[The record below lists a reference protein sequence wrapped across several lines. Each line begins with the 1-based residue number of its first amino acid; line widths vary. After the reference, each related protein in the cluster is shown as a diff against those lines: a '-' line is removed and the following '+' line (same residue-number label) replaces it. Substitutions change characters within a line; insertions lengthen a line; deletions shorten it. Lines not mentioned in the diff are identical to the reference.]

1 MIAFPL
7 PAAAAELPAGVQ
19 QILQQSELTPD
30 KLVHITLQELLQTLA
45 GWLKNAWGQPLQ
57 LARRAVLFLLLSS
70 CVGLLADGGAWRDCV
85 DLVAVLGF
93 GTIALNQMT
102 SLVQQVAQAAN
113 TSQLYVSGFIPVFA
127 GVALLAGQTAGA
139 AVYSTMFYA
148 MAAFLAEVL
157 QNLLLPLLQIY
168 FCFSVSAALWGDSG
182 IADAANL
189 FARCFTFALKLCG
202 MLFTFV
208 LGLQNVLAAGTDRA
222 ALKIG
227 KSVLSAAVPVVG
239 DAAAAALGSA
249 SAAIGLLKGSLA
261 LAAVAALGAAFAP
274 VLAQC
279 GLYWLGFSGYLG
291 TIFLSGNS
299 IHAVAAAWREW
310 GLTYGYAVPRG
321 TGLLHLVRPGWAGA
335 DILAAKWVQASHKC
349 GAYAVYYNIGPPGS
363 FRHELAGLCRAAP
376 KLCQPERPRRGLY
389 RLRRRACHAGIRR
402 STAKAFAAK
411 RHRIRCAAAG
421 GRRACAAGLPG
432 GPGTGGNPAAKF
444 CGEPALYA
452 GEHPMTAKQS
462 IAWLQAAWKDDKKRI
477 NLLLVSGLA
486 GMLLLCMSEWL
497 PAGQSTQNAAQS
509 SQQSQTAAE
518 YEQQLE
524 TRLAALI
531 RAMDGA
537 GETVVMVTLDC
548 GEETTYAADTRT
560 EKTSED
566 TRSSAASQ
574 RTHLLAGAQPVVQSV
589 QAPQVRGV
597 AVLCQGGG
605 NAGTQRRITELV
617 SALTGVGASHITVN
631 KMQS

>member
-1 MIAFPL
+1 M
-7 PAAAAELPAGVQ
+7 
-19 QILQQSELTPD
+19 QQSELTPD

-70 CVGLLADGGAWRDCV
+70 CVGLMADGGAWRDCV

-113 TSQLYVSGFIPVFA
+113 TSQLYVSGFVPVFA

-168 FCFSVSAALWGDSG
+168 FCFSVSAALWGDSS

-189 FARCFTFALKLCG
+189 FARC
-202 MLFTFV
+202 FTFV

-279 GLYWLGFSGYLG
+279 GLYWLVFSGMG
-291 TIFLSGNS
+291 
-299 IHAVAAAWREW
+299 
-310 GLTYGYAVPRG
+310 
-321 TGLLHLVRPGWAGA
+321 
-335 DILAAKWVQASHKC
+335 ILAAGLGQKRSKQICTLFGQGTRLC
-349 GAYAVYYNIGPPGS
+349 GAILV
-363 FRHELAGLCRAAP
+363 
-376 KLCQPERPRRGLY
+376 LY
-389 RLRRRACHAGIRR
+389 FFLVIL
-402 STAKAFAAK
+402 ST
-411 RHRIRCAAAG
+411 
-421 GRRACAAGLPG
+421 LLLLL
-432 GPGTGGNPAAKF
+432 GGN
-444 CGEPALYA
+444 
-452 GEHPMTAKQS
+452 
-462 IAWLQAAWKDDKKRI
+462 
-477 NLLLVSGLA
+477 
-486 GMLLLCMSEWL
+486 
-497 PAGQSTQNAAQS
+497 
-509 SQQSQTAAE
+509 
-518 YEQQLE
+518 
-524 TRLAALI
+524 
-531 RAMDGA
+531 
-537 GETVVMVTLDC
+537 
-548 GEETTYAADTRT
+548 
-560 EKTSED
+560 
-566 TRSSAASQ
+566 
-574 RTHLLAGAQPVVQSV
+574 
-589 QAPQVRGV
+589 
-597 AVLCQGGG
+597 GG
-605 NAGTQRRITELV
+605 
-617 SALTGVGASHITVN
+617 
-631 KMQS
+631 

>member
-7 PAAAAELPAGVQ
+7 PAAAAELPDGVQ

-30 KLVHITLQELLQTLA
+30 KLVHITLQELLQTLS

-70 CVGLLADGGAWRDCV
+70 CVGLMADGGAWRDCV

-113 TSQLYVSGFIPVFA
+113 TSQLYVSGFVPVFA

-168 FCFSVSAALWGDSG
+168 FCFSVSAALWGDSS

-279 GLYWLGFSGYLG
+279 GLYWLVFSGMG
-291 TIFLSGNS
+291 
-299 IHAVAAAWREW
+299 
-310 GLTYGYAVPRG
+310 
-321 TGLLHLVRPGWAGA
+321 
-335 DILAAKWVQASHKC
+335 ILAAGLGQKRSKQICTLFGQGTRLC
-349 GAYAVYYNIGPPGS
+349 GAILV
-363 FRHELAGLCRAAP
+363 
-376 KLCQPERPRRGLY
+376 LY
-389 RLRRRACHAGIRR
+389 FFLVIL
-402 STAKAFAAK
+402 ST
-411 RHRIRCAAAG
+411 
-421 GRRACAAGLPG
+421 LLLLL
-432 GPGTGGNPAAKF
+432 GGN
-444 CGEPALYA
+444 
-452 GEHPMTAKQS
+452 
-462 IAWLQAAWKDDKKRI
+462 
-477 NLLLVSGLA
+477 
-486 GMLLLCMSEWL
+486 
-497 PAGQSTQNAAQS
+497 
-509 SQQSQTAAE
+509 
-518 YEQQLE
+518 
-524 TRLAALI
+524 
-531 RAMDGA
+531 
-537 GETVVMVTLDC
+537 
-548 GEETTYAADTRT
+548 
-560 EKTSED
+560 
-566 TRSSAASQ
+566 
-574 RTHLLAGAQPVVQSV
+574 
-589 QAPQVRGV
+589 
-597 AVLCQGGG
+597 GG
-605 NAGTQRRITELV
+605 
-617 SALTGVGASHITVN
+617 
-631 KMQS
+631 

>member
-1 MIAFPL
+1 MDTL
-7 PAAAAELPAGVQ
+7 CHAALVCCILSALAGLVRTFWPQNGFKPVINAVLTLYIITSVLHAVSGLNWQNFDAQLQNFASQNAPGEDYTAYGAELAM
-19 QILQQSELTPD
+19 
-30 KLVHITLQELLQTLA
+30 QE
-45 GWLKNAWGQPLQ
+45 
-57 LARRAVLFLLLSS
+57 S
-70 CVGLLADGGAWRDCV
+70 
-85 DLVAVLGF
+85 
-93 GTIALNQMT
+93 
-102 SLVQQVAQAAN
+102 
-113 TSQLYVSGFIPVFA
+113 
-127 GVALLAGQTAGA
+127 
-139 AVYSTMFYA
+139 
-148 MAAFLAEVL
+148 
-157 QNLLLPLLQIY
+157 
-168 FCFSVSAALWGDSG
+168 
-182 IADAANL
+182 
-189 FARCFTFALKLCG
+189 
-202 MLFTFV
+202 
-208 LGLQNVLAAGTDRA
+208 
-222 ALKIG
+222 
-227 KSVLSAAVPVVG
+227 
-239 DAAAAALGSA
+239 AAAL
-249 SAAIGLLKGSLA
+249 
-261 LAAVAALGAAFAP
+261 
-274 VLAQC
+274 Q
-279 GLYWLGFSGYLG
+279 
-291 TIFLSGNS
+291 
-299 IHAVAAAWREW
+299 
-310 GLTYGYAVPRG
+310 
-321 TGLLHLVRPGWAGA
+321 
-335 DILAAKWVQASHKC
+335 
-349 GAYAVYYNIGPPGS
+349 
-363 FRHELAGLCRAAP
+363 
-376 KLCQPERPRRGLY
+376 
-389 RLRRRACHAGIRR
+389 
-402 STAKAFAAK
+402 K

-432 GPGTGGNPAAKF
+432 GPGTGGNSAAKF
-444 CGEPALYA
+444 CGGPALYA

-574 RTHLLAGAQPVVQSV
+574 HTHLLAGAQPVVQSV

>member
-1 MIAFPL
+1 MLILKAAALVIVVCVLVLCLKKDQPGFAFLLSLCGAAGLLWFAVQQLRPLLARLQQLAGQAGGDSFSILLQVLAIAFVAQLAADLCREAGPCCRRVLYGIRGPHFGYAAGIASAAKLASLVFVLFIVIAFPL
-7 PAAAAELPAGVQ
+7 SAAAAELPAGVQ

-30 KLVHITLQELLQTLA
+30 KLVHITLQELLQTA
-45 GWLKNAWGQPLQ
+45 GWLAEKRLGAAAATGPARGAVFAAFQ
-57 LARRAVLFLLLSS
+57 LCGTAGGRWCLAGLCGPCGCARLWHHCAE
-70 CVGLLADGGAWRDCV
+70 
-85 DLVAVLGF
+85 
-93 GTIALNQMT
+93 QMT

-113 TSQLYVSGFIPVFA
+113 TSQLYVSGFVPVFA

-261 LAAVAALGAAFAP
+261 LAAVAALGAAVCPGAGAVRA
-274 VLAQC
+274 VLAGVFRHGHSGGGTGAKAQQADLHPIWP
-279 GLYWLGFSGYLG
+279 GDAAVRGYLG

-321 TGLLHLVRPGWAGA
+321 TG
-335 DILAAKWVQASHKC
+335 
-349 GAYAVYYNIGPPGS
+349 
-363 FRHELAGLCRAAP
+363 
-376 KLCQPERPRRGLY
+376 
-389 RLRRRACHAGIRR
+389 
-402 STAKAFAAK
+402 FAAS
-411 RHRIRCAAAG
+411 CPPWLG
-421 GRRACAAGLPG
+421 WCGRSGRKMGSSPVINAVL
-432 GPGTGGNPAAKF
+432 T
-444 CGEPALYA
+444 LYIITSVLHA
-452 GEHPMTAKQS
+452 
-462 IAWLQAAWKDDKKRI
+462 
-477 NLLLVSGLA
+477 VSGLNWQNFDA
-486 GMLLLCMSEWL
+486 QLQNFAS
-497 PAGQSTQNAAQS
+497 QSAPGEDY
-509 SQQSQTAAE
+509 TAYGAE
-518 YEQQLE
+518 LAMQESA
-524 TRLAALI
+524 AALQ
-531 RAMDGA
+531 
-537 GETVVMVTLDC
+537 
-548 GEETTYAADTRT
+548 
-560 EKTSED
+560 K
-566 TRSSAASQ
+566 
-574 RTHLLAGAQPVVQSV
+574 LLRQSGIESVVQP
-589 QAPQVRGV
+589 QAGGVHVRLV
-597 AVLCQGGG
+597 YPADREQAETLLQ
-605 NAGTQRRITELV
+605 NFAGDLPYTLENTQ
-617 SALTGVGASHITVN
+617 
-631 KMQS
+631 

>member
-1 MIAFPL
+1 MILTALAAVAIPTLLMAADEARLMRFPATNGSEIVFSYAGDLYKVPATGGEAQRLTSYVGYEMFPRFSPDGKTIAFTSFKKHSAAGAGHRFCGPAGGGPLPRSRPCCRRVLYGIRGPHFGYAAGIASAAKLAGLVFVLFIVIAFPL

-113 TSQLYVSGFIPVFA
+113 TSQLYVSGFVPVFA

-279 GLYWLGFSGYLG
+279 GLYWLVFSGMG
-291 TIFLSGNS
+291 
-299 IHAVAAAWREW
+299 
-310 GLTYGYAVPRG
+310 
-321 TGLLHLVRPGWAGA
+321 
-335 DILAAKWVQASHKC
+335 ILAAGLGQKRSKQICTLFGQGTRLC
-349 GAYAVYYNIGPPGS
+349 GAILV
-363 FRHELAGLCRAAP
+363 
-376 KLCQPERPRRGLY
+376 LY
-389 RLRRRACHAGIRR
+389 FFLVIL
-402 STAKAFAAK
+402 ST
-411 RHRIRCAAAG
+411 
-421 GRRACAAGLPG
+421 LLLLL
-432 GPGTGGNPAAKF
+432 GGN
-444 CGEPALYA
+444 
-452 GEHPMTAKQS
+452 
-462 IAWLQAAWKDDKKRI
+462 
-477 NLLLVSGLA
+477 
-486 GMLLLCMSEWL
+486 
-497 PAGQSTQNAAQS
+497 
-509 SQQSQTAAE
+509 
-518 YEQQLE
+518 
-524 TRLAALI
+524 
-531 RAMDGA
+531 
-537 GETVVMVTLDC
+537 
-548 GEETTYAADTRT
+548 
-560 EKTSED
+560 
-566 TRSSAASQ
+566 
-574 RTHLLAGAQPVVQSV
+574 
-589 QAPQVRGV
+589 
-597 AVLCQGGG
+597 GG
-605 NAGTQRRITELV
+605 
-617 SALTGVGASHITVN
+617 
-631 KMQS
+631 

>member
-1 MIAFPL
+1 MLILKAAALAIVVCVLVLCLKKDQPGFAFLLSLCGAAGLLWFAVQQLRPLLARLQQLAGQAGGDSFSILLQVLAIAGPAGGGPLPRSRPCCRRVLYGIRGPHFGYAAGIASAAKLAGLVFVLFIVIAFPL

-113 TSQLYVSGFIPVFA
+113 TSQLYVSGFVPVFA

-279 GLYWLGFSGYLG
+279 GLYWLVFSGM
-291 TIFLSGNS
+291 
-299 IHAVAAAWREW
+299 
-310 GLTYGYAVPRG
+310 
-321 TGLLHLVRPGWAGA
+321 
-335 DILAAKWVQASHKC
+335 DILAAGLGQKRSKQICTLFGQGTRLC
-349 GAYAVYYNIGPPGS
+349 GAILV
-363 FRHELAGLCRAAP
+363 
-376 KLCQPERPRRGLY
+376 LY
-389 RLRRRACHAGIRR
+389 FFLVIL
-402 STAKAFAAK
+402 ST
-411 RHRIRCAAAG
+411 
-421 GRRACAAGLPG
+421 LLLLL
-432 GPGTGGNPAAKF
+432 GGN
-444 CGEPALYA
+444 
-452 GEHPMTAKQS
+452 
-462 IAWLQAAWKDDKKRI
+462 
-477 NLLLVSGLA
+477 
-486 GMLLLCMSEWL
+486 
-497 PAGQSTQNAAQS
+497 
-509 SQQSQTAAE
+509 
-518 YEQQLE
+518 
-524 TRLAALI
+524 
-531 RAMDGA
+531 
-537 GETVVMVTLDC
+537 
-548 GEETTYAADTRT
+548 
-560 EKTSED
+560 
-566 TRSSAASQ
+566 
-574 RTHLLAGAQPVVQSV
+574 
-589 QAPQVRGV
+589 
-597 AVLCQGGG
+597 GG
-605 NAGTQRRITELV
+605 
-617 SALTGVGASHITVN
+617 
-631 KMQS
+631 

>member
-113 TSQLYVSGFIPVFA
+113 TSQLYVSGFVPVFA

-261 LAAVAALGAAFAP
+261 LTAVAALGAAFA

-279 GLYWLGFSGYLG
+279 GLYWLVFSGMG
-291 TIFLSGNS
+291 
-299 IHAVAAAWREW
+299 
-310 GLTYGYAVPRG
+310 
-321 TGLLHLVRPGWAGA
+321 
-335 DILAAKWVQASHKC
+335 ILAAGLGQKRSKQICTLFGQGTRLC
-349 GAYAVYYNIGPPGS
+349 GAILV
-363 FRHELAGLCRAAP
+363 
-376 KLCQPERPRRGLY
+376 LY
-389 RLRRRACHAGIRR
+389 FFLVIL
-402 STAKAFAAK
+402 ST
-411 RHRIRCAAAG
+411 
-421 GRRACAAGLPG
+421 LLLLL
-432 GPGTGGNPAAKF
+432 GGN
-444 CGEPALYA
+444 
-452 GEHPMTAKQS
+452 
-462 IAWLQAAWKDDKKRI
+462 
-477 NLLLVSGLA
+477 
-486 GMLLLCMSEWL
+486 
-497 PAGQSTQNAAQS
+497 
-509 SQQSQTAAE
+509 
-518 YEQQLE
+518 
-524 TRLAALI
+524 
-531 RAMDGA
+531 
-537 GETVVMVTLDC
+537 
-548 GEETTYAADTRT
+548 
-560 EKTSED
+560 
-566 TRSSAASQ
+566 
-574 RTHLLAGAQPVVQSV
+574 
-589 QAPQVRGV
+589 
-597 AVLCQGGG
+597 GG
-605 NAGTQRRITELV
+605 
-617 SALTGVGASHITVN
+617 
-631 KMQS
+631 

>member
-1 MIAFPL
+1 VIAFPL

-57 LARRAVLFLLLSS
+57 LARRTVLFLLLSS

-113 TSQLYVSGFIPVFA
+113 TSQLYVSGFVPVFA

-227 KSVLSAAVPVVG
+227 KSVLSAA
-239 DAAAAALGSA
+239 AALGSA

-279 GLYWLGFSGYLG
+279 GLYWLVFSGMG
-291 TIFLSGNS
+291 
-299 IHAVAAAWREW
+299 
-310 GLTYGYAVPRG
+310 
-321 TGLLHLVRPGWAGA
+321 
-335 DILAAKWVQASHKC
+335 ILAAGLGQKRSKQICTLFGQGTRLC
-349 GAYAVYYNIGPPGS
+349 GAILV
-363 FRHELAGLCRAAP
+363 
-376 KLCQPERPRRGLY
+376 LY
-389 RLRRRACHAGIRR
+389 FFLVIL
-402 STAKAFAAK
+402 ST
-411 RHRIRCAAAG
+411 
-421 GRRACAAGLPG
+421 LLLLL
-432 GPGTGGNPAAKF
+432 GGN
-444 CGEPALYA
+444 
-452 GEHPMTAKQS
+452 
-462 IAWLQAAWKDDKKRI
+462 
-477 NLLLVSGLA
+477 
-486 GMLLLCMSEWL
+486 
-497 PAGQSTQNAAQS
+497 
-509 SQQSQTAAE
+509 
-518 YEQQLE
+518 
-524 TRLAALI
+524 
-531 RAMDGA
+531 
-537 GETVVMVTLDC
+537 
-548 GEETTYAADTRT
+548 
-560 EKTSED
+560 
-566 TRSSAASQ
+566 
-574 RTHLLAGAQPVVQSV
+574 
-589 QAPQVRGV
+589 
-597 AVLCQGGG
+597 GG
-605 NAGTQRRITELV
+605 
-617 SALTGVGASHITVN
+617 
-631 KMQS
+631 